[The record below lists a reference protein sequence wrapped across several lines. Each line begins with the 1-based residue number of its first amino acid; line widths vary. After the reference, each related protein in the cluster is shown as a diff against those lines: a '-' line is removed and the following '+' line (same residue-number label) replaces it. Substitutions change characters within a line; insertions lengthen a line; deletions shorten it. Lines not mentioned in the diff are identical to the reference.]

1 MSDDAPKDGKIQQP
15 KRYLGADVGRA
26 AVKGGLGMVPLVG
39 SPLAE
44 AAGLMMPDPTAK
56 DRERWEADVT
66 EGVNNL
72 HGRVDDIDQRTGKKT
87 VSLEGGA
94 ALAAKHM
101 VESCP
106 DGLAHK
112 WVAIEDILAAYP
124 DASRNEVLDGLGDL
138 ESYGLVSTISFI
150 GAPDR
155 YKMTQYGYEVLDG
168 PVMGWNTA
176 QDAREIAALVVQGNR
191 DGVRVEEL
199 DAALGWPRRRFNPA
213 LRMVVD
219 FVAPGRVSQSLQAE
233 YVTRWFSP
241 SNAERADLRRF
252 AASD

>member
-1 MSDDAPKDGKIQQP
+1 MSDDQRDNGAIQPPKKH
-15 KRYLGADVGRA
+15 RAADAGRA
-26 AVKGGLGMVPLVG
+26 AAKGGLGMVPIVG

-44 AAGLMMPDPTAK
+44 AAGMLLPDPTAK
-56 DRERWEADVT
+56 DRARWEGDVT
-66 EGVNNL
+66 GSVNRL

-94 ALAAKHM
+94 AVAAKHM

-106 DGLAHK
+106 DGLAQH
-112 WVAIEDILAAYP
+112 WVGVEDIYQAYP
-124 DASRNEVLDGLGDL
+124 DVPRDEIVGGLGDL
-138 ESYGLVSTISFI
+138 ESYGLVSTVSFI

-168 PVMGWNTA
+168 PVMGWNTT
-176 QDAREIAALVVQGNR
+176 QDARQIAALALQGNR
-191 DGVRVEEL
+191 DGVRVAEL

-219 FVAPGRVSQSLQAE
+219 FFDSGRVSQSIQPD

-241 SNAERADLRRF
+241 NNAERAELRRF
-252 AASD
+252 AAGS